1 MFIWIVER
9 KEGVFAFARTVLNF
23 KWRSFDLNWEFSFGV
38 VKFGGVMMMG
48 FEGKIF
54 SVSV

>member
-1 MFIWIVER
+1 M
-9 KEGVFAFARTVLNF
+9 FAFARTVLNF